1 MRSNFLQRAGRIPG
15 GPANLLQQSQETASP
30 AEAKCRTIL
39 RICPAVDAICPAI
52 DTICPKGTF
61 RAARSPAAAPNRGD
75 APAWFA
81 RVLREPVTPAVIR
94 GWLARDAAPQPSGG

>member
-1 MRSNFLQRAGRIPG
+1 MLHATRRSRAPTPAWPTPSSST
-15 GPANLLQQSQETASP
+15 GPASSTAISDRPAGGELLDRLFA
-30 AEAKCRTIL
+30 
-39 RICPAVDAICPAI
+39 
-52 DTICPKGTF
+52 
-61 RAARSPAAAPNRGD
+61 RGD